1 MTDLVLL
8 GYVAKA
14 IGLKGGLKLKLLN
27 LDSESLVEG
36 LKLTIKQGKLAPQEL
51 VISAIEGDGDRVYF
65 EGITDRSMAEAL
77 SGSEIYIQRADMP
90 EVENDEFY
98 LNDLIGAEVKL
109 QSGEVVGDVVAFAS
123 NTAQTLLEVKTLAG
137 HVVSIPLVPAI
148 VIEIDAENKKVI
160 IDPPLGLLDLAD

>member
-14 IGLKGGLKLKLLN
+14 VGLKGGLKLKLLN
-27 LDSESLVEG
+27 IESESLVEG

-51 VISAIEGDGDRVYF
+51 EIITLEGDGDRVYL
-65 EGITDRSMAEAL
+65 EGIIDRTMAEAL
-77 SGSEIYIQRADMP
+77 QGSEVYIHRADLP
-90 EVENDEFY
+90 ETLPDEFY

-109 QSGEVVGDVVAFAS
+109 QSGELVGHIVAFAS
-123 NTAQTLLEVKTLAG
+123 NTAQTLLEVKTLPG

-148 VIEIDAENKKVI
+148 VIEIDEVKKCVI
-160 IDPPLGLLDLAD
+160 IDPPIGLLDLVD